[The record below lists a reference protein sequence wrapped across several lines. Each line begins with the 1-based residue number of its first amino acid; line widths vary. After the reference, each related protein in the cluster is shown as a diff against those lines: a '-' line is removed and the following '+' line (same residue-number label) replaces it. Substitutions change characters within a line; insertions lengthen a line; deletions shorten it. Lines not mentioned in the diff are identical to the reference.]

1 MATTTQPNK
10 RKIGVHISLD
20 LDSLGQLDEI
30 AARMRA
36 TRSQAMRRMIEE
48 FAEMEE
54 EALWAALHADK
65 AFEEPRVPWDEVKAE
80 FGL

>member
-1 MATTTQPNK
+1 MAATMQPNK

-20 LDSLGQLDEI
+20 LDTLGQVDAMAQRLGV
-30 AARMRA
+30 

-54 EALWAALHADK
+54 EAQWAALHAEK
-65 AFEEPRVPWDEVKAE
+65 AFQEPRVAWDEVKAE

>member
-1 MATTTQPNK
+1 MATATEPNK

-30 AARMRA
+30 AARMRV

-54 EALWAALHADK
+54 EAQWVALHEEAALQ
-65 AFEEPRVPWDEVKAE
+65 EERVPWEQVKAE
-80 FGL
+80 LGL